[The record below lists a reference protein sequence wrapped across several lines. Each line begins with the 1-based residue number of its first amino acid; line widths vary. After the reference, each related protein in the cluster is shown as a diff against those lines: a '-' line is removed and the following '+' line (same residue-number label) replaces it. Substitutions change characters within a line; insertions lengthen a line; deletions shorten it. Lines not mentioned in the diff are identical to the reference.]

1 MLLMVVIV
9 LLLFFTMPL
18 CKCCANMFVGGG
30 CTKEL
35 EDIVVGM
42 ALEGPTIHRNNQIDI
57 YIYISSN
64 HINLQY

>member
-1 MLLMVVIV
+1 MLFMVVIV

-30 CTKEL
+30 CTNEL

-42 ALEGPTIHRNNQIDI
+42 ALEDPTVSIEIIKLIFIFTYRLSI
-57 YIYISSN
+57 YNI
-64 HINLQY
+64 